1 MKNQFRESGCFLR
14 CENAPF
20 YEILPQFQ
28 KLQFYD
34 IYANSAVFLIFRQKR
49 RFLILMIF
57 LRKSRVFVPYLARI
71 CFLFV
76 PYLAPICFLF
86 VPYLARICFL
96 FKQKKDGA
104 FQPRLP
110 IITNN
115 NN

>member
-49 RFLILMIF
+49 RFLIFMIF
-57 LRKSRVFVPYLARI
+57 LRKSPARALFEAYLFPFSFVFSAYLFPISLVFVS
-71 CFLFV
+71 FFT
-76 PYLAPICFLF
+76 PI
-86 VPYLARICFL
+86 
-96 FKQKKDGA
+96 
-104 FQPRLP
+104 
-110 IITNN
+110 
-115 NN
+115 